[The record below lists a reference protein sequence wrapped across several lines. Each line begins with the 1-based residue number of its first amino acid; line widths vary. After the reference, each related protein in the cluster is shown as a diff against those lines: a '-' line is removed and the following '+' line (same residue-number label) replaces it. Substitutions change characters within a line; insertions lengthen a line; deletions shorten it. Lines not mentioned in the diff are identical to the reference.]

1 MLKDRIIEIVNT
13 LINLTE
19 SGLLVWTED
28 EPKSKT
34 RYFRRK
40 MIALGDDGT
49 SYEIE
54 IKFTLNHEKWN
65 LEEEGL
71 WVRNTSLPN
80 GIFYITNHR
89 TDDMVSKLIDTILKK
104 YCVDMNPSIEDVEDV
119 LGDIVKGINI
129 SSFRDSKLNKILK

>member
-1 MLKDRIIEIVNT
+1 MLKDRIIEIVDT

-28 EPKSKT
+28 DPSSKT
-34 RYFRRK
+34 RYYRRK
-40 MIALGDDGT
+40 MIASGDDGT
-49 SYEIE
+49 TYEIE

-65 LEEEGL
+65 LDEEGL

-89 TDDMVSKLIDTILKK
+89 SDDKVSKLMDSILKK
-104 YCVDMNPSIEDVEDV
+104 YCSDMNPSIDDVEDV
-119 LGDIVKGINI
+119 LRDIVKGINI

>member
-1 MLKDRIIEIVNT
+1 MLKDKIIEIVGT

-19 SGLLVWTED
+19 SGLLVWAED
-28 EPKSKT
+28 DPNSKT
-34 RYFRRK
+34 RYYRRK

-49 SYEIE
+49 TYEIE

-65 LEEEGL
+65 LDEEGL
-71 WVRNTSLPN
+71 WIRNNSLPN

-89 TDDMVSKLIDTILKK
+89 SDDMASKLRDTILKK
-104 YCVDMNPSIEDVEDV
+104 YCLDMNPSISDVEDV

-129 SSFRDSKLNKILK
+129 SSFRDSKLNKILN

>member
-1 MLKDRIIEIVNT
+1 MLKDRIIEIVDT

-28 EPKSKT
+28 EPNSKT

>member
-1 MLKDRIIEIVNT
+1 MLKDKIIEIVGT

-28 EPKSKT
+28 DPNSKT
-34 RYFRRK
+34 RYYRRK

-49 SYEIE
+49 TYEIE

-65 LEEEGL
+65 LDEEGL
-71 WVRNTSLPN
+71 WIRNNSLPN
-80 GIFYITNHR
+80 GIFYITDHR
-89 TDDMVSKLIDTILKK
+89 SAYMASKLRDTILKK
-104 YCVDMNPSIEDVEDV
+104 YCLDMNPSISDVEDV

-129 SSFRDSKLNKILK
+129 SSFRDSKLNKILN

>member
-1 MLKDRIIEIVNT
+1 MLKDRIIEIVDT

-28 EPKSKT
+28 DPNSKT
-34 RYFRRK
+34 RYYRRK
-40 MIALGDDGT
+40 MIASGDDGT
-49 SYEIE
+49 TYEIE

-65 LEEEGL
+65 LDEEGL

-89 TDDMVSKLIDTILKK
+89 SDDKVSKLMDSILEK
-104 YCVDMNPSIEDVEDV
+104 CCSDMNPSIEDVEDV

-129 SSFRDSKLNKILK
+129 SSFRDSKLNKILN